1 LHYEMYYMQVG
12 MSRSRVARPPA
23 APAPAGALG
32 VKTVDRQ
39 GSDAILRPLN
49 SRLIFLNPTNRGAP
63 SAGAFPMFA
72 VVRTGGKQ
80 YKVSPNDVIVV
91 ERLAGDAG
99 STVSLDDVLMVS
111 DGAKTTVGT
120 PTVSGAKVAAEVVD
134 QARGDKIVVL
144 KFRQRTRSFRRTKG
158 HRQEITVLRVTEI
171 SAPGM
176 TTARAEAKAAR
187 PKKAEAAEG
196 DAEAAPTKATAPKS
210 KRGAGK
216 AQGSKKAQA
225 TKKAP
230 AAKKA
235 AAPKAKKKAPAKK
248 AGKSKTKSKK
258 DS

>member
-1 LHYEMYYMQVG
+1 
-12 MSRSRVARPPA
+12 
-23 APAPAGALG
+23 
-32 VKTVDRQ
+32 
-39 GSDAILRPLN
+39 
-49 SRLIFLNPTNRGAP
+49 
-63 SAGAFPMFA
+63 MFA

-99 STVSLDDVLMVS
+99 STISLDDVLMVS

-134 QARGDKIVVL
+134 QARGEKIVVL

-176 TTARAEAKAAR
+176 TTARAEAKAKPAKKEAAEGETPAAAPR
-187 PKKAEAAEG
+187 KAKSKRSAGKAQGAKKAEAA
-196 DAEAAPTKATAPKS
+196 KKS
-210 KRGAGK
+210 
-216 AQGSKKAQA
+216 
-225 TKKAP
+225 P

-235 AAPKAKKKAPAKK
+235 KAAAPKKKAAAKGK
-248 AGKSKTKSKK
+248 SAGKSKAKSKSKK
-258 DS
+258 EA

>member
-1 LHYEMYYMQVG
+1 
-12 MSRSRVARPPA
+12 
-23 APAPAGALG
+23 
-32 VKTVDRQ
+32 
-39 GSDAILRPLN
+39 
-49 SRLIFLNPTNRGAP
+49 
-63 SAGAFPMFA
+63 MFA

-99 STVSLDDVLMVS
+99 STISLDDVLMVS

-134 QARGDKIVVL
+134 QARGEKIVVL

-187 PKKAEAAEG
+187 PKKEAAEG
-196 DAEAAPTKATAPKS
+196 ETAEAAPRKAKS
-210 KRGAGK
+210 KRSAGK
-216 AQGSKKAQA
+216 AQGAKKAA
-225 TKKAP
+225 AAKKSP

-235 AAPKAKKKAPAKK
+235 KAAAPKKKAAAKGK
-248 AGKSKTKSKK
+248 SQGKSKAKSKAK
-258 DS
+258 KEA